1 MRQNYT
7 DASLII
13 IDNGS
18 TDGSIQ
24 RLREN
29 YPLLRIVE
37 ASRNIGFAQANN
49 IAFRLYRGKVDF
61 FALLNPDAYAEPGWL
76 SALMEAAADHPEY
89 ASFGSRC
96 YSGNNML
103 ILDGVGDSYNISG
116 LAWRKAHGFPNSAR
130 YNYETEIFSPCAA
143 AALYRSGA
151 IYASG
156 GFDKLFYCYFEDVD
170 LGFRMRLLGYK
181 SLYVPKAVVI
191 HEGSG
196 ISGQRS
202 DFQIYFGHRNI
213 VWTYFKN
220 MPLLLLL
227 LSLPLHLAINAFT
240 ILMYIL
246 RGKAGVILMAK
257 YDAIRGLQDIIKN
270 RHKIQAK
277 RKVDIVSLLKMF
289 AW

>member
-7 DASLII
+7 DASII
-13 IDNGS
+13 VIDNGS
-18 TDGSIQ
+18 TDDSIQ

-29 YPLLRIVE
+29 YPRLRIVE
-37 ASRNIGFAQANN
+37 ASRNIGFARANN

-76 SALMEAAADHPEY
+76 AALMEAAAEHPEY
-89 ASFGSRC
+89 AAFGSRSYC
-96 YSGNNML
+96 GNNML
-103 ILDGVGDSYNISG
+103 ILDGVGDSYHISG
-116 LAWRKAHGFPNSAR
+116 LAWRKAHGSPDSAR
-130 YNYETEIFSPCAA
+130 YNYEGDIFSPCAA

-151 IYASG
+151 IYESG
-156 GFDKLFYCYFEDVD
+156 GFDKLFYCYCEDVD

-181 SLYVPKAVVI
+181 SLYVPRAVVI

-196 ISGQRS
+196 ISGRRS

-220 MPLLLLL
+220 MPILLLL
-227 LSLPLHLAINAFT
+227 LSLPLHLGINLFT
-240 ILMYIL
+240 IFMYIL
-246 RGKAGVILMAK
+246 RGKARVILTAK
-257 YDAIRGLQDIIKN
+257 YDAVLGLHDIMKN

-277 RKVDIVSLLKMF
+277 RKVDIVSLLRMF
-289 AW
+289 SW